1 MTGTFNPGAAST
13 YEVKWEAIDW
23 NHLKEQVHRLQVR
36 IAKAVKEKRWG
47 KVKSLQH
54 TLVTSWSAKALAV
67 KKVTSN
73 KGKHT
78 PGVDGITWKTAKA
91 KIQAIST
98 LKKRGYKASPLRR
111 VYIPKSNGK
120 QRPLGIPT
128 MKDRAMQALY
138 AMALLPVAE
147 ATADPHSYGFRPN
160 RSVADA
166 IKQCHIA
173 LSCKNRAQWIL
184 EGDIK
189 ACFDKIDHQ
198 WLLAN
203 IPMDKAILSQWL
215 KAGIFEEGAFYDT
228 DEGTPQGGIIS
239 PILANMTLDGLQNLL
254 KEIAP
259 RNAKVNFI
267 RYADDFICTGKDPEL
282 LEHLLKPAIKAFLQA
297 RGLTLSEEKTHITH
311 IEEGLEFLGFHLRK
325 YTGKMLIKPAKGKIK
340 NLRQK
345 LKAYT
350 RQLRFRKTHLVIA
363 GLNRIL
369 RGWGNFQRHVCASKV
384 FSSIDHYLFQTI
396 WRELRRRHPKKSAR
410 WIKKRY
416 FKRIGRNQWTFSD
429 KEIEKHRERTHYLFQ
444 LGGLSIRRHVKLPM
458 ACTPFDPEFKKYL
471 SKRKAIQTSLRARDQ
486 LLNLRTRTDWKPLE
500 KAVSSFT
507 TGSP

>member
-1 MTGTFNPGAAST
+1 MTGTSIPGAASA
-13 YEVKWEAIDW
+13 YEIEWKAINW

-73 KGKHT
+73 KGKRT
-78 PGVDGITWKTAKA
+78 PGVDGVTWNAAKTKL
-91 KIQAIST
+91 QAIST

-138 AMALLPVAE
+138 AMALIPVAE

-173 LSCKNRAQWIL
+173 LASKNRAQWIL

-198 WLLAN
+198 WLLAH
-203 IPMDKAILSQWL
+203 IPMDKAILNQWL
-215 KAGIFEEGAFYDT
+215 KAGIFEDGAFNST
-228 DEGTPQGGIIS
+228 NEGTPQGGLIS
-239 PILANMTLDGLQNLL
+239 PILANMALDGLQMML
-254 KEIAP
+254 KKMVP

-267 RYADDFICTGKDPEL
+267 RYADDFICTGKDPAL
-282 LEHLLKPAIKAFLQA
+282 LEHHIKPAIKAFLEE
-297 RGLTLSEEKTHITH
+297 RGLTLSEEKTHVTH
-311 IEEGLEFLGFHLRK
+311 IEKGFDFLGFNLRK
-325 YTGKMLIKPAKGKIK
+325 YSGKMLIKPAKGKIK
-340 NLRQK
+340 NLRSK
-345 LKAYT
+345 LKDCA
-350 RQLRFRKTHLVIA
+350 RQLRYKKTHLVIA
-363 GLNRIL
+363 ALNRIL
-369 RGWGNFQRHVCASKV
+369 RGWGNFQRHACASKV
-384 FSSIDHYLFQTI
+384 FRSIDHYLFQTI
-396 WRELRRRHPKKSAR
+396 WRELKRRHAKKSSR
-410 WIKKRY
+410 WIRKKY
-416 FKRIGRNQWTFSD
+416 FKTMGGYRWIFSD
-429 KEIEKHRERTHYLFQ
+429 RETEKNRERRHYLFQ
-444 LGGLSIRRHVKLPM
+444 LSGLRTRRHVKVLM
-458 ACTPFDPEFKKYL
+458 ACTPFEPEFKRYL
-471 SKRKAIQTSLRARDQ
+471 SKRKAIQIRLRERDQ
-486 LLNLRTRTDWKPLE
+486 LLSMTTRSEWKTLE
-500 KAVSSFT
+500 KATSHLT